1 MFRKKNNR
9 SADKGQS
16 EQVTEVMN
24 GNLPNGGG
32 LQEPPEDPSVSG
44 KVSSSDDSAEKESVH
59 PVDLESIS
67 GVVRVTAAEMGIGNA
82 AGGKASAVV
91 SGQDSSSGKN
101 TESSVSSSEE
111 SAKEENS
118 AGSSR
123 KSSRSSGKSETPEA
137 ADAGNVKADNP
148 VSEKK
153 GGSGDSEVKTS
164 ESGNRGRKSS
174 GKRISGEEVTA
185 ATGAGDS
192 DKDKGDSAATAGK
205 AAKKRRVTGK
215 KPQPED
221 PVEKKF
227 FRLSL
232 VLIIIVVS
240 WFFYKCIFPYIE
252 DAWFTRFSEPALYQ
266 SNGHYTEFHLRLN
279 VIPLLL
285 KERGI
290 TLPYRISDDVILKD
304 VTAGPG
310 STLNMHYELSPAF
323 AEFQEPDEVYMYMCS
338 SRFIREQILTKV
350 DSYRLLYSVNGKDF
364 AELEIEDDSCSG
376 ITYD

>member
-44 KVSSSDDSAEKESVH
+44 KVSPSDDSAEKESVH

-82 AGGKASAVV
+82 AGGKASAGV

-123 KSSRSSGKSETPEA
+123 KSSRSSGKSEAPEA

-192 DKDKGDSAATAGK
+192 DKDKGDSAATL
-205 AAKKRRVTGK
+205 
-215 KPQPED
+215 
-221 PVEKKF
+221 
-227 FRLSL
+227 LSCHGSF
-232 VLIIIVVS
+232 IN
-240 WFFYKCIFPYIE
+240 
-252 DAWFTRFSEPALYQ
+252 AFSRI
-266 SNGHYTEFHLRLN
+266 LRM
-279 VIPLLL
+279 P
-285 KERGI
+285 G
-290 TLPYRISDDVILKD
+290 LPDSQN
-304 VTAGPG
+304 P
-310 STLNMHYELSPAF
+310 H
-323 AEFQEPDEVYMYMCS
+323 
-338 SRFIREQILTKV
+338 FIRATVTIPNFICALM
-350 DSYRLLYSVNGKDF
+350 SFLCFLRNG
-364 AELEIEDDSCSG
+364 E
-376 ITYD
+376 

>member
-82 AGGKASAVV
+82 AGGKASAGV

-123 KSSRSSGKSETPEA
+123 KSSRSSGKSEAREA

-205 AAKKRRVTGK
+205 AAKKRIVTGK

-221 PVEKKF
+221 PVEKN
-227 FRLSL
+227 L
-232 VLIIIVVS
+232 
-240 WFFYKCIFPYIE
+240 P
-252 DAWFTRFSEPALYQ
+252 
-266 SNGHYTEFHLRLN
+266 RLN
-279 VIPLLL
+279 QVQVHPQAGLTFEIGLRALMRQDP
-285 KERGI
+285 
-290 TLPYRISDDVILKD
+290 DVIM
-304 VTAGPG
+304 V
-310 STLNMHYELSPAF
+310 
-323 AEFQEPDEVYMYMCS
+323 
-338 SRFIREQILTKV
+338 
-350 DSYRLLYSVNGKDF
+350 LL
-364 AELEIEDDSCSG
+364 
-376 ITYD
+376 